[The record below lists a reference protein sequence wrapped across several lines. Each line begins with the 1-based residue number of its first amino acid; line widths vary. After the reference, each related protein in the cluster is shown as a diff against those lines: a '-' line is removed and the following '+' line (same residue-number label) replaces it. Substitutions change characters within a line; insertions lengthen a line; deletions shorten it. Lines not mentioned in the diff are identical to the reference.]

1 MIIDDKDLTI
11 LRDSAGG
18 RPRFQCR
25 FGKISG
31 SDAVGDAR
39 KSQEA
44 GGASLIKGYAALL
57 NAEALHLDLLA
68 YIFVRVD
75 DRGLQDDT
83 EEEAASGLA
92 ALPSVLE
99 LHHLA
104 GEDCFLVKC
113 RARDTNDL
121 YRILRDDFG
130 RFFSYSLNANDDCVK
145 NHEGDFASAGEA
157 KHARGLKL

>member
-11 LRDSAGG
+11 LEILQADGRASNVDLARSVDLTPSATLE
-18 RPRFQCR
+18 R
-25 FGKISG
+25 
-31 SDAVGDAR
+31 VR
-39 KSQEA
+39 KLEER
-44 GGASLIKGYAALL
+44 SLIKGYAALL

-75 DRGLQDDT
+75 DRGLRDDT

-104 GEDCFLVKC
+104 GEDCFLVKV

-130 RFFSYSLNANDDCVK
+130 RFSAIRSTRTTIVLKTMKETSRLPVK
-145 NHEGDFASAGEA
+145 RSTLGD
-157 KHARGLKL
+157 